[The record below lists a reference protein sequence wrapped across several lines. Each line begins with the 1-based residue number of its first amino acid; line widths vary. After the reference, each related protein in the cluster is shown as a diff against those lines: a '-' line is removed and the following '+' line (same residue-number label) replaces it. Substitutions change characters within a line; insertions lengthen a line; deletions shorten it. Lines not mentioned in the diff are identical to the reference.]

1 MKSSMWDSVLI
12 TLMILVVLFVTYQIG
27 YGVSERAHCIANKGH
42 YSFDYGE
49 CLKGDLNE
57 R

>member
-1 MKSSMWDSVLI
+1 MKSNIFDSVII
-12 TLMILVVLFVTYQIG
+12 TLLILSFIYVTYETG
-27 YGVSERAHCIANKGH
+27 YAMSERKHCIADKGH